1 MGRWG
6 CLGLLAWLCLL
17 YCTGLWVF
25 TRGFL
30 LNRSEIVRNSSCADF
45 PAPPGLPTPPGSA
58 TPNRSCWSVPARY
71 RRAVL
76 VVIDA
81 LRLDFAT
88 YDAARSEPKPY
99 ENRLPALHAA
109 LQATPRHARLFRFR
123 ADPPTTT
130 MQRLKALAT
139 GGLPTFID
147 VSSNFASA
155 RVEEDNLV
163 GQLVSAGRKLVFLG
177 DDTWMGLFPTHFH
190 RAFPFPSLNV
200 RDLHSVDDGIL
211 QHLHSE
217 VAKSDW
223 DVIIAHFLGVDHV
236 GHRLG
241 PLHPAM
247 SDKLSQ
253 MNEVLS
259 NLLRELPEDA
269 VLLVMGDHG
278 MTETGDHGGESER
291 ETSAALFVY
300 SPIPVFK
307 GAQPREPRTVFQT
320 DLVPSM
326 ALLLGVPIPYS
337 NLGQVI
343 PEMFGGED
351 DEEEEGDGGLPR
363 EGEPIPADGE
373 SVERE
378 ESDLAQL
385 PMHLQALHLNAQQV
399 QRFLDSYAALSDD
412 LPPDGLHALRR
423 RFSEAAAAYN
433 SLASSPSPGLRATAA
448 TARDVEAKLRRHL
461 SGVRNLCVASWARFS
476 VPAMFAGVALL
487 LCACAASAALSQAA
501 PREGLPGVVA
511 TAALVGAPAGA
522 AVAAFAAAASGTK
535 AELCLAALCG
545 ASVASLLA
553 FVKECLG
560 TPPTPAPAGP
570 QEAGSKDSG
579 VGASVTAVIASSGCL
594 ALRFLAPFSNSY
606 LIQESQV
613 LPFLIQSVAVW
624 SLLSFKWSGT
634 LTLSL
639 PAGGGEASKSA
650 QQQQQQAVAGSPAL
664 RRQQSWYIV
673 ALTLGLLCCSR
684 LALTLRVCRDELTS
698 CEPSTLLVP
707 PPRQQGRSR
716 ADGLPLALAAASLFG
731 VWALTRA
738 ALRHLGNLNDLLSP
752 PTLLVRLGQPVAL
765 LCVCCHWALALL
777 PERGRQASHVP
788 EWAQE
793 AFPRAVYGVVALGLL
808 LLLWRPL
815 AVYVKRRRGNA
826 AAAGG
831 SGDAVPFV
839 DSLGGFA
846 HPEERLRHVI
856 PQIYRHVSRSLD
868 VQLSSTT
875 TPVAP
880 AAAGADEG
888 GGHSVAAFGLGS
900 AYTATLLVLL
910 TCLGLLLAMLHQPGA
925 APSFLLLFVQAALML
940 ERRAAAVSL
949 HASPAGDG
957 AGGLL
962 CVPLPDVAM
971 WSLAACQFF
980 YATGHLPTFPALQ
993 WNAAFVGFHGG
1004 HGGHVLP
1011 ALLVGLNTYASH
1023 ALFAA
1028 GLPLLLTWPFARE
1041 AGAARRSP
1049 ADEGATGMEMRL
1061 HSHPTLLH
1069 GALLRLGATY
1079 LLLVGLQLTASVCAA
1094 AVLRRHLM
1102 VWGIFAPKFLFE
1114 AVGFVVNGA
1123 CLLLGVAFVL
1133 RVDAAVAAFFRR
1145 LCQTLPY

>member
-1 MGRWG
+1 VFLLQCETMGRWG

-45 PAPPGLPTPPGSA
+45 PAPPGLPTPPGAA
-58 TPNRSCWSVPARY
+58 TLNRSCWAVPARY

-163 GQLVSAGRKLVFLG
+163 GQLVSVGQWKLVFLG

-320 DLVPSM
+320 DLVPSL

-343 PEMFGGED
+343 PEMFGD
-351 DEEEEGDGGLPR
+351 S
-363 EGEPIPADGE
+363 E

-399 QRFLDSYAALSDD
+399 QRFLDSYAVLSDD

-423 RFSEAAAAYN
+423 RFSEAAAAYD

-448 TARDVEAKLRRHL
+448 TARDVEARLRRYL

-487 LCACAASAALSQAA
+487 LCACAASAALSRRS

-522 AVAAFAAAASGTK
+522 AVAALTATASGMK

-570 QEAGSKDSG
+570 QEAGGKDSG
-579 VGASVTAVIASSGCL
+579 GCL

-613 LPFLIQSVAVW
+613 LPFLLQSVAVW

-639 PAGGGEASKSA
+639 PAGGAEASKSA
-650 QQQQQQAVAGSPAL
+650 QQQQQTVTGSPAL

-707 PPRQQGRSR
+707 PPPRQPGRSR
-716 ADGLPLALAAASLFG
+716 ADGLPLALAAASLVG
-731 VWALTRA
+731 AWALTRA

-765 LCVCCHWALALL
+765 LCVCCHWALALF

-815 AVYVKRRRGNA
+815 AVPV

-831 SGDAVPFV
+831 PGDAVPFV
-839 DSLGGFA
+839 DPLGGFA

-856 PQIYRHVSRSLD
+856 PQIYRCLTDR
-868 VQLSSTT
+868 QRG
-875 TPVAP
+875 
-880 AAAGADEG
+880 GADEG
-888 GGHSVAAFGLGS
+888 GGGGDHSVAAFGLGS

-910 TCLGLLLAMLHQPGA
+910 ACLVLLLAMLHQPGA

-957 AGGLL
+957 AGLL
-962 CVPLPDVAM
+962 CVPLPEVAM

-1004 HGGHVLP
+1004 HSGHVLP

-1061 HSHPTLLH
+1061 HGHPKLLH

-1114 AVGFVVNGA
+1114 AVGFVVTGA

-1145 LCQTLPY
+1145 LCQALPY